1 MKVSSR
7 QRRQWGWLVWWVM
20 TNLVPGL
27 LSIDASRFGGSMKRI
42 SAFVLSEPTDE
53 DADDWRFTYA

>member
-1 MKVSSR
+1 MALAWR
-7 QRRQWGWLVWWVM
+7 WVM

-42 SAFVLSEPTDE
+42 SAFVLSEPNDKNAGH
-53 DADDWRFTYA
+53 DAVGEFQEA